1 VVSECVSKISLQKM
15 HQCTTTKKRK
25 EKKSLGGANS
35 SSSSRAS
42 VFFLF
47 HNGLKDAEKKLPQ
60 TKNGDT
66 LFS

>member
-35 SSSSRAS
+35 SSSRAS

>member
-35 SSSSRAS
+35 NSSRAS